1 MNSFK
6 DAYRR
11 ISRGDNEEQLILERF
26 QILMNNMVSLNEAF
40 SKLPSG
46 IEVSSL
52 SKFAEEDSE
61 NMKEESMDMNKAYGS
76 VIMPMPKKEKEEEAL
91 EEMTAE
97 KFFESFYSESEVIK
111 PKKMRK
117 WEEAVDPQH
126 TKMVGEA
133 EKFIGATVTNPSEK
147 EIIEYM
153 DRVLNGEKSPK
164 DKFMMPYV
172 HKSLLVQIGGGTS
185 IVMDKNQEN
194 AVEVDSSDKSAVTKI
209 DLELLKK
216 ELTARPKEILSQ
228 NAKMLKSGGEDFSFL
243 NFGIPAL
250 RGLAVDESTNKFVV
264 VNTCPGAGSCK
275 LVCYALKGFYVQ
287 YPNVFK
293 KQTKMLNY
301 LLNDPDGF
309 FRQLNVEISKITK
322 KEAKKGVKLIVRW
335 HDAGDFFSDEY
346 KRLFFEVVEKN
357 PDVLFY
363 AYTKLADIA
372 TGERPENFILNFS
385 QGALASQENKV
396 DIKKIKNSVIVTDK
410 TLFSDL
416 VVKMT
421 TTDEETGEEVKSLQ
435 YKSPE
440 AIQELKE
447 RLADRYDITVSSIL
461 TYKEMLDTPKGDT
474 HQYNVIV
481 VPGEGDVS
489 ASRKDVL
496 GTYLLVH

>member
-26 QILMNNMVSLNEAF
+26 QTLMNNMVSLNEAF

-52 SKFAEEDSE
+52 SKFAEEDSDE
-61 NMKEESMDMNKAYGS
+61 NMKEESMDMNKSYAS

-97 KFFESFYSESEVIK
+97 KFFESFYSEAEVIK
-111 PKKMRK
+111 PKKIRK

-126 TKMVGEA
+126 TKMVDEA

-153 DRVLNGEKSPK
+153 NRVLEGEKSPK
-164 DKFMMPYV
+164 DKFMMPNV
-172 HKSLLVQIGGGTS
+172 HKSLLVQIGGTS

-194 AVEVDSSDKSAVTKI
+194 AVEVDSSNKSAVTKI
-209 DLELLKK
+209 DIELLKK
-216 ELTARPKEILSQ
+216 ELTTRPKEILSQ

-250 RGLAVDESTNKFVV
+250 RGLAVDESTNKFVI

-275 LVCYALKGFYVQ
+275 LVCYALKGSYVQ

-309 FRQLNVEISKITK
+309 FRQLNAEISKMAK

-363 AYTKLADIA
+363 AYTKLANIA
-372 TGERPENFILNFS
+372 TGERPENFIINFS
-385 QGALASQENKV
+385 QGALASQENKI

-410 TLFSDL
+410 SLFNDL
-416 VVKMT
+416 VVKAT
-421 TTDEETGEEVKSLQ
+421 AIDPETDEEVKSWV
-435 YKSPE
+435 YKSSE
-440 AIQELKE
+440 ATQELKE
-447 RLADRYDITVSSIL
+447 RLADRYDISVSSIL
-461 TYKEMLDTPKGDT
+461 TYKEMLITPVGEKN
-474 HQYNVIV
+474 QYNVVIF
-481 VPGEGDVS
+481 PGEGDVS
-489 ASRKDVL
+489 ASRRDVL
-496 GTYLLVH
+496 GTYLIVH